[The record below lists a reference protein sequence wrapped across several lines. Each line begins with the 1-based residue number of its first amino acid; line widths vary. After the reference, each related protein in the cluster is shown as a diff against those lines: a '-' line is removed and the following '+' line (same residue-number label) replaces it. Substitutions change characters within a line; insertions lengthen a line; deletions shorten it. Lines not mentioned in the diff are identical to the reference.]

1 MFSSKKKP
9 NRGRE
14 CDLEQRGG
22 EGGVVGKNL
31 RRFTPKGIKGEG
43 S

>member
-14 CDLEQRGG
+14 CDLEQRGR
-22 EGGVVGKNL
+22 EGGVVGKKL
-31 RRFTPKGIKGEG
+31 CRFSP
-43 S
+43 